1 MIADISKKAGANF
14 ETDENENKD
23 YKFVKYLIKE
33 QVIDLNFLF

>member
-1 MIADISKKAGANF
+1 MIADISKKAEANF